1 MNRRWLSKATMAMV
15 VPALVAVI
23 ALGCGDD
30 DDSEAT
36 AEPPAP
42 SVYLALGDS
51 LVTGVGASDPPTT
64 AYVPLFHDYL
74 QGALAPEGSEQALIE
89 LHNLGVNGET
99 TGSMIADGQ
108 LSAAVAEL
116 TSLNGNDTP
125 DDDVRVV
132 TVSVGG
138 NDVAALFDVCAG
150 GLSPECLTAIPDAL
164 GTFTTNF
171 ETILGQLRAAAG
183 TDVTIIVAGYYNAL
197 EHPDCEFNALA
208 SMGDIVLE
216 GEPPLLEEGLN
227 DLIRSIAAPHDV
239 RVAEVFALLDASEIE
254 PDCRHANDDGYEIIS
269 AAFIT
274 AFEQ

>member
-1 MNRRWLSKATMAMV
+1 MAMV

-30 DDSEAT
+30 DSEAT
-36 AEPPAP
+36 PEPTVP

-64 AYVPLFHDYL
+64 AYVPLFRDYL
-74 QGALAPEGSEQALIE
+74 RDKLAPEGSEQALID

-99 TGSMIADGQ
+99 TSSMIADGQ
-108 LSAAVAEL
+108 LSAAVEEL
-116 TSLNGNDTP
+116 TSLNGNATP
-125 DDDVRVV
+125 DDDIQVV

-150 GLSPECLTAIPDAL
+150 GFSPECITAIPDTLA
-164 GTFTTNF
+164 TFTTNF
-171 ETILGQLRAAAG
+171 ETILNQLRAAAG
-183 TDVTIIVAGYYNAL
+183 PEVTIIVAGYYNAL
-197 EHPDCEFNALA
+197 EHPDCEFNSLA
-208 SMGDIVLE
+208 AVGNTVLE
-216 GEPPLLEEGLN
+216 GDSPLLEEGLN

-239 RVAEVFALLDASEIE
+239 RVAEVFGLLDVSDLE
-254 PDCRHANDDGYEIIS
+254 PDCRHANDGGYEIIS
-269 AAFIT
+269 AAFIA